1 MGDRDELTK
10 LILSA
15 NEDER
20 DTFLELYKP
29 VEREEDKPSLNY
41 EEKEYVMVDNTDKED
56 KKDISEDTEKKDR
69 DIYKS
74 KIEEMEERMK
84 KRSIA

>member
-1 MGDRDELTK
+1 MKRR
-10 LILSA
+10 
-15 NEDER
+15 N
-20 DTFLELYKP
+20 
-29 VEREEDKPSLNY
+29 
-41 EEKEYVMVDNTDKED
+41 VMVDNTDKED
-56 KKDISEDTEKKDR
+56 KKDISERITEKKDR